1 MKVLYIDCDT
11 LRPDHLG
18 CYGYPR
24 NTSPNID
31 AVAEDAVVFDRYYCS
46 DAPCLPSRAA
56 LMTGKFGFHTGV
68 INHGGL
74 MADMRLDGT
83 DRGFTD
89 RNGCCNLPFV
99 FRRAG
104 LYTASISTFPERH
117 SAWWF
122 NAGFQ
127 EMHNVGKGGM
137 ESAEEVTPVALRWLK
152 QNQDRED
159 WFLHVHYWD
168 PHTPFRA
175 PESFGNPFADGPLPP
190 TFITEE
196 VLKEH
201 RAMAGPHSA
210 QEINMYD
217 DSTSPAFPRHPGRLD
232 SMADVKRLMDG
243 YDCGIR
249 YMDDN
254 IGMLLSELKAQ
265 GVYDDVAIVISADH
279 GENIGELGIYSEHG
293 TADEATTH
301 IPLIVKWPG
310 MQKGTHV
317 PGLYYNVDFLPTAAD
332 LLEGVKAPGEY
343 RALGYDGESFLSAL
357 QGGDG
362 EGREYLVVSQC
373 AHVCQRAVRFDRWI
387 YIRTYHDGYHLF
399 EEEML
404 FDLETDVYET
414 MNVAERY
421 PEICRQAVYY
431 LDRWVTENMFAQ
443 VHNCQT
449 DPMWTVI
456 AEGGP
461 YHARGHLKAYS
472 DRLKKTGREWAV
484 PLLKKR
490 HPLEFDS

>member
-31 AVAEDAVVFDRYYCS
+31 AVAGDAVIFDRYYCS

-68 INHGGL
+68 VNHGGL

-83 DRGFTD
+83 DRDFTD
-89 RNGCCNLPFV
+89 RNGGCNLPYV
-99 FRRAG
+99 YRRAG
-104 LYTASISTFPERH
+104 MYTASISTFPERH

-137 ESAEEVTPVALRWLK
+137 ESTEEVTPVALSWLR
-152 QNQDRED
+152 QNKDRED

-175 PESFGNPFADGPLPP
+175 PESFGNPFADVPLAQSW
-190 TFITEE
+190 ITQE
-196 VLKEH
+196 VLREH
-201 RAMAGPHSA
+201 QALAGPHTA
-210 QEINMYD
+210 QEVNMYD
-217 DSTSPAFPRHPGRLD
+217 DSTNPKFPRHPGRLD
-232 SMADVKRLMDG
+232 NMADVKRLIDG
-243 YDCGIR
+243 YDCGVR

-254 IGMLLSELKAQ
+254 IGMLLQELREQ
-265 GVYDDVAIVISADH
+265 GIYDDVAIVVSADH

-310 MQKGTHV
+310 MQKNVHV
-317 PGLYYNVDFLPTAAD
+317 SGLHYNVDFLPTMTD
-332 LLEGVKAPGEY
+332 LMEGAKPAGEY
-343 RALGYDGESFLSAL
+343 RAQGYDGESFLPAL
-357 QGGDG
+357 EGTDCM
-362 EGREYLVVSQC
+362 GREYLVVSQC

-399 EEEML
+399 DTEML
-404 FDLETDVYET
+404 FDLENDVHET
-414 MNVAERY
+414 VNLAKDRTEV
-421 PEICRQAVYY
+421 CRQAVYY
-431 LDRWVTENMFAQ
+431 LDQWVTENMFLQ
-443 VHNCQT
+443 VRHCQT

-461 YHARGHLKAYS
+461 YHARGHLKTYCE
-472 DRLKKTGREWAV
+472 RLEKTGRGWAV
-484 PLLKKR
+484 PLLKER
-490 HPLEFDS
+490 HPNEFH